1 MAEKTKPKGAAPAMD
16 FGLGALTEAIAGSAN
31 ALRVKQQEEL
41 KTQQAREQANQQLA
55 EIASKQ
61 SQVSQELMDSL
72 APVLK
77 TVGDA
82 EAGRVEQETLRSS
95 GDPLDFLTAVGNQIV
110 DPGKYT
116 QAGRTKRVAEAT
128 QQMNVMTSVA
138 GLKQAAMADLG
149 KAVEANFAASQGGLN
164 AATLTLQQQN
174 ELLQAE
180 VTKASTLAGTLAN
193 QTSMQQTALMSMSS
207 QQLKALAAKAN
218 GQPIDVG
225 GIMIQ
230 PGILQ
235 ERVEAI
241 DERELQAENRALVRA
256 AKNWELD
263 AKLAKKE
270 LQTMSLEELRPMLQT
285 GSDRFELADIQEVYR
300 IKQEAMTA
308 SIERDTKIF
317 QYTDFGASVLAPAI
331 QDLDRSVQNIPKGSP
346 LESAAQGYRSMLVA
360 VTAGLQEYQ
369 KSGLPIPVE
378 AIDGANKTLLAAR
391 ESYEKR
397 IEAEAKFKAKGD
409 KDLQDIYT
417 ETYRGNQPPQASV
430 ESAIQSRLKKG
441 APLEDVLP
449 SAEAKRVSQLYTQK
463 YQELRKANQFNS
475 DLKEDDIKQMAIQQA
490 MEQGI
495 KESITKR
502 TEGLISGQVMAP
514 DHPLAGR
521 FTPEQVVGLIGTADQ
536 RGLATFQSTYSLSD
550 EEMASFLAG
559 NAVPGKVTQADSA
572 VLARIQ
578 TQELMMDLDS
588 RESGLGRRFADWWT
602 KKGAD
607 YVSQTQ
613 QKNMQAAN
621 ATGVQ
626 AQVMEGFANK
636 VETEQMG
643 AYRMI
648 LASAAEDYDG
658 KKSERYQQMISFD
671 LNPSHRQA
679 ALLQFDDSLTDGERQ
694 TFMKNFVLPIVA
706 EGQKS
711 NRDYDDIN
719 TMIEQAIDANMT
731 QDPQVAKILKKV
743 AQNRPKIVNNLESVM
758 GNTFWRPGPNQPR
771 MGFQPHA
778 WLRRTVAQRS
788 YGWYEQLMQEGK

>member
-1 MAEKTKPKGAAPAMD
+1 MAEKKQNGTTMD
-16 FGLGALTEAIAGSAN
+16 FGLGGLTDAIAASAN
-31 ALRVKQQEEL
+31 ALRVKQQAEL
-41 KTQQAREQANQQLA
+41 QTNQQREQANQQLA
-55 EIASKQ
+55 EIASQ
-61 SQVSQELMDSL
+61 QASVSQQLVDSL
-72 APVLK
+72 APILK
-77 TVGDA
+77 TVSDTQ
-82 EAGRVEQETLRSS
+82 AGKEEQEALRSS
-95 GDPLDFLTAVGNQIV
+95 GNPLDFLTSIGNEIV

-116 QAGRTKRVAEAT
+116 ASGRSKRVAEAT
-128 QQMNVMTSVA
+128 QMMNVSTQVA

-149 KAVEANFAASQGGLN
+149 KAVEANFAAGQGELN

-174 ELLQAE
+174 ELLDSQVKA
-180 VTKASTLAGTLAN
+180 VSTKAGVL
-193 QTSMQQTALMSMSS
+193 QTQAAMQETALMQMST
-207 QQLKALAAKAN
+207 QQLKALATKSN
-218 GQPIDVG
+218 GQPIDVD

-235 ERVEAI
+235 ARMEAV
-241 DERELQAENRALVRA
+241 DERELISENRALARQA
-256 AKNWELD
+256 NRLDLD

-270 LQTMSLEELRPMLQT
+270 LETMSVEELRPMLLN
-285 GSDRFELADIQEVYR
+285 GSDKYSLADIQSVYQT
-300 IKQEAMTA
+300 KQTAMSA
-308 SIERDTKIF
+308 AIERDSKIF
-317 QYTDFGASVLAPAI
+317 QFTDFGASVLAPAI
-331 QDLDRSVQNIPKGSP
+331 QDLERTLPNIPKGSP

-360 VTAGLQEYQ
+360 VTSSLQEYQ
-369 KSGLPIPVE
+369 KSGQPIPVE
-378 AIDGANKTLLAAR
+378 LIDSANKTLVAAR
-391 ESYEKR
+391 ESFDKR
-397 IEAEAKFKAKGD
+397 IEQEAKFKSKGD
-409 KDLQDIYT
+409 KDMNDIYL

-430 ESAIQSRLKKG
+430 ESAIQTRLKKG

-449 SAEAKRVSQLYTQK
+449 AKEAKRVSQLYNEK
-463 YQELRKANQFNS
+463 YQTIKKANQFNG
-475 DLKEDDIKQMAIQQA
+475 DLKDDDIKQMAIQQA
-490 MEQGI
+490 LEQGV
-495 KESITKR
+495 KESITQR
-502 TEGLISGQVMAP
+502 SEAIVSGQVFAP

-521 FTPEQVVGLIGTADQ
+521 FTPESLVGLIGSADQ
-536 RGLATFQSTYSLSD
+536 RGLASFQQTYGLND
-550 EEMASFLAG
+550 EEMATFLSG
-559 NAVPGKVTQADSA
+559 NPVPGKVTQADAA

-588 RESGLGRRFADWWT
+588 RESGLGKRYADWWV
-602 KKGAD
+602 KNGSG
-607 YVSQTQ
+607 YVQQTQ
-613 QKNMQAAN
+613 QKNAQVAS

-636 VETEQMG
+636 IETEQMG
-643 AYRMI
+643 AYSMI

-694 TFMKNFVLPIVA
+694 TFMKGFVLPIVA
-706 EGQKS
+706 EAQKA

-719 TMIEQAIDANMT
+719 TLIEQAIDANMT

-758 GNTFWRPGPNQPR
+758 GNTFWRPGPGQPR